1 MSKVQTED
9 PRFVRDIHSKA
20 LLATDKDALI
30 RHRLSRQATQKF
42 LTEREAHKAELDR
55 LSNTVDKIEKLLM
68 KVLEKDKDGS

>member
-1 MSKVQTED
+1 MNKIQTED

-20 LLATDKDALI
+20 LLATDKTALN
-30 RHRLSRQATQKF
+30 RHRSQRLAA
-42 LTEREAHKAELDR
+42 EAAHKERVAHRAELDR

>member
-20 LLATDKDALI
+20 LLATDKEALN
-30 RHRLSRQATQKF
+30 RHRLSRQASQKF
-42 LTEREAHKAELDR
+42 TKEMDVHRAEFNR
-55 LSNTVDKIEKLLM
+55 LKTTVDNIEKLLM

>member
-20 LLATDKDALI
+20 LLATDRDALNK
-30 RHRLSRQATQKF
+30 HRIARQAAQKY
-42 LTEREAHKAELDR
+42 LTEREEHKAELER
-55 LSNTVDKIEKLLM
+55 LKTTVDNIEKLLM

>member
-20 LLATDKDALI
+20 LLATDKDALN

-42 LTEREAHKAELDR
+42 LTEREEHKAELDR